1 MSESNQDILSADEA
15 TEIAQQLTEEAFAAL
30 EAGQGARVAEICA
43 ELRVMHY
50 SSCFEIEALLALD
63 QGLPARALETLDE
76 GLAVVPELWQL
87 WQLRGN
93 ILSDGGQWDDAL
105 ESYRRAL
112 SLEGADV
119 NSLRLNRA
127 TALWRAQ
134 KIEEALNEIARTDGS
149 SREASVSLYWRLQAV
164 RVALW
169 AEQERCDEVSARAAQ
184 LWDDQ
189 EELEIDEDEA
199 QPLSVAFSQIGW
211 ALFSCREPQRARE
224 WARAALEVD
233 RSNGQ
238 ALLLARESTPNLP
251 LGEGTF
257 RVVLTGQT
265 ETDDGQMGFYTT
277 LLAIAPDQAVAG
289 QLAIEFEAP
298 RWDTHVEIEESARIG
313 SCEAQ
318 PSCIYEVQNYVLF
331 PLDED

>member
-1 MSESNQDILSADEA
+1 MSQNNDILSADEA
-15 TEIAQQLTEEAFAAL
+15 ARQAEQLTAEAFEAL
-30 EAGQGARVAEICA
+30 ENGQGTRVAEICA

-63 QGLPARALETLDE
+63 QGLPARALEVLDE

-93 ILSDGGQWDDAL
+93 ILSDGGDWDEAL
-105 ESYRRAL
+105 ESYKRAL
-112 SLEGADV
+112 NLEGADV

-134 KIEEALNEIARTDGS
+134 RIELALDEIARTDGNS
-149 SREASVSLYWRLQAV
+149 KQMSVSLGWRLQAT
-164 RVALW
+164 RLALW
-169 AEQERCDEVSARAAQ
+169 GEQNRCDEVTARAAQ

-199 QPLSVAFSQIGW
+199 APLSVAFSQIGW
-211 ALFSCREPQRARE
+211 ALFNCEQPQLARD

-233 RSNGQ
+233 RANGQ
-238 ALLLARESTPNLP
+238 ALLLAREATPNLP
-251 LGEGTF
+251 LGDATWSI
-257 RVVLTGQT
+257 VLRGRT
-265 ETDDGQMGFYTT
+265 ETEDGPTGFITT
-277 LLAIAPDQAVAG
+277 ILAVAPDVAVAE

-298 RWDTHVEIEESARIG
+298 RWEQEVTVEESERIG
-313 SCEAQ
+313 ACDAQ
-318 PSCIYEVQNYVLF
+318 PSCIYQVQGYVLV
-331 PLDED
+331 PLKG

>member
-1 MSESNQDILSADEA
+1 MPESNNDILSAEEA
-15 TEIAQQLTEEAFAAL
+15 AEIAQDLTEEAFAAL
-30 EAGQGARVAEICA
+30 EEGRGARVAEICA

-63 QGLPARALETLDE
+63 QGLPARALEVLDE

-105 ESYRRAL
+105 ESYRQAL
-112 SLEGADV
+112 SLDGADI

-127 TALWRAQ
+127 TALWRSQ

-149 SREASVSLYWRLQAV
+149 SKDASISLYWRLQAV
-164 RVALW
+164 RISLW
-169 AEQERCDEVSARAAQ
+169 AEQSRCDEVGERAAQ

-199 QPLSVAFSQIGW
+199 APLSVAFSQIGW
-211 ALFSCREPQRARE
+211 ALFNCREPQRARE

-233 RSNGQ
+233 RTNGQ
-238 ALLLARESTPNLP
+238 ALLLTRESTPNLP
-251 LGEGTF
+251 LGEQTF
-257 RVVLTGQT
+257 RVVLRGQT
-265 ETDDGQMGFYTT
+265 ETDEGPFGFYTT
-277 LLAIAPDQAVAG
+277 LLAIAPDEAIAQ

-298 RWDTHVEIEESARIG
+298 RWEGKVEIEESGRIG
-313 SCEAQ
+313 ACESQ
-318 PSCIYEVQNYVLF
+318 PSCIYEVDGYVLF
-331 PLDED
+331 PLEED